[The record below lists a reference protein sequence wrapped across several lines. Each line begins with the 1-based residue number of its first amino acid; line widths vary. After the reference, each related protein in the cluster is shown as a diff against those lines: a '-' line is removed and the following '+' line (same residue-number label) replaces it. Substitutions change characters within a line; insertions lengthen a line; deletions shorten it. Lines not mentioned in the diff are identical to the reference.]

1 MIICPRIVNKRKET
15 QTLIVLPKQLRI
27 KIAIVTTKT
36 ILIFQMVVGYVVN
49 AKITIFVVE

>member
-1 MIICPRIVNKRKET
+1 MIICLRIVNKRKET
-15 QTLIVLPKQLRI
+15 QIVLQKQLKI